1 MTVLGAGSQE
11 PSKEEPEKKEA
22 EAQREEEKSE
32 KDDIFSSENLP
43 NDSVVGTASNEDGK
57 KEDEVEIS
65 HVDKALF
72 IDSVAKNERFT
83 KDYVMF
89 GGKLKF
95 TLRSLTI
102 DEVNALSIWSV
113 KQGTIDPAGI
123 VSGKYRKYLL
133 AAHVAMIDGME
144 IPPLVE
150 PLFERIGK
158 DGKSVEEP
166 GWLHQADFCDG
177 MAYGKFQ
184 AILNCIGKFD
194 KLYSTLCSKAEDS
207 NFWVP
212 DTP

>member
-22 EAQREEEKSE
+22 EAQREEEKSD

-43 NDSVVGTASNEDGK
+43 NDSVVSPEPDEGGE
-57 KEDEVEIS
+57 KEDDVEVS
-65 HVDKALF
+65 SVDKASF
-72 IDSVAKNERFT
+72 IDSVANNARFT
-83 KDYVMF
+83 KDYSMF
-89 GGKLKF
+89 NGKLTF

-102 DEVNALSIWSV
+102 DEVNALAVWSV
-113 KQGTIDPAGI
+113 RQGTKDPAGI
-123 VSGKYRKYLL
+123 VAGKYRKYLF

-144 IPPLVE
+144 NPPLVE

-177 MAYGKFQ
+177 MEYGKFQ